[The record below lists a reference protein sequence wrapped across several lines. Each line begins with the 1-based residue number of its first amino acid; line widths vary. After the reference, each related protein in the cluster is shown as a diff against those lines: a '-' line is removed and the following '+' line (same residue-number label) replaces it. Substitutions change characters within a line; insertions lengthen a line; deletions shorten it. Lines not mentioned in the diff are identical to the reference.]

1 MICPKCGFNQPD
13 DIYCALCGVH
23 VEKYVHRKRKRR
35 LKIAVVAVSL
45 GAMTLALGTYLLS
58 PEKPSSLNDID
69 ETTGNVVPPLNRQPR
84 FDAGSGVDRP
94 SAASGETSRRV
105 PQERASQP
113 ALSPTDGNKNKA
125 PSTTEQGGPTLT
137 AREWFD
143 KGVRLDD
150 DSEGEIEF
158 YQKALEVD
166 PAFAPAFFRLGAI
179 YYRQANYEM
188 ADKEFVGFLQHATDE
203 DKDAY
208 DIYIYYSIAGAERLL
223 ERVKKEADSKEGE
236 KEPSGGTEKEP
247 TQEPAGEEE
256 EKEPGGGTEKES
268 TQEPAG
274 QEGEAG
280 TEEVLTVVHF
290 APTDGHIT
298 VPVVLNESLHANV
311 LLDTGAG
318 ITVLSSEMAEEL
330 HLEYQTGHS
339 ITLKT
344 MAMDMQA
351 RVARLDSIQV
361 GGLKKR
367 GFPVA
372 VADVRL
378 GQQGGFDAILGMD
391 FLSDYTI
398 QIDNR
403 EHTLTLTPKA
413 R

>member
-35 LKIAVVAVSL
+35 LKVAVVAVSL
-45 GAMTLALGTYLLS
+45 GAMTLALGAYLLS
-58 PEKPSSLNDID
+58 PEKPSSLNDVD
-69 ETTGNVVPPLNRQPR
+69 ETTVNVVPPMSRR
-84 FDAGSGVDRP
+84 TESDAGTGRDRS
-94 SAASGETSRRV
+94 SAASGQTSRRP
-105 PQERASQP
+105 PQKEASQP
-113 ALSPTDGNKNKA
+113 GPLPKEGNKTKA
-125 PSTTEQGGPTLT
+125 PSAGEQSGPALT

-143 KGVRLDD
+143 KGVGLDD
-150 DSEGEIEF
+150 DSETEIEF

-208 DIYIYYSIAGAERLL
+208 DIYIYYSIAGVERLL
-223 ERVKKEADSKEGE
+223 EGVKKETDGK
-236 KEPSGGTEKEP
+236 
-247 TQEPAGEEE
+247 EE
-256 EKEPGGGTEKES
+256 EKETSGATEKEATQETSAEEEKETSGGTEKES
-268 TQEPAG
+268 TQETPG
-274 QEGEAG
+274 QEGETG
-280 TEEVLTVVHF
+280 TEEVMTVIRF

-298 VPVVLNESLHANV
+298 VPVVLNESLQANV
-311 LLDTGAG
+311 LIDTGAG

-330 HLEYQTGHS
+330 DLDYRTGHS
-339 ITLKT
+339 VTLKT

-351 RVARLDSIQV
+351 RVAILDSIQV
-361 GGLKKR
+361 GGLKKQ

-378 GQQGGFDAILGMD
+378 GQQGKFDAILGMD

-398 QIDNR
+398 QIDNKK
-403 EHTLTLTPKA
+403 HTLTLTP
-413 R
+413 RTR